1 MWQRNW
7 RMWAFKYHIA
17 MLTLSLY
24 SIHCGVIVIYNF
36 FRFWTR
42 LTSCASRT
50 ENWCIP
56 SLVFSATRTLTMEC
70 SKVCTKVYPAKQ
82 RQMFP
87 GLMSLRSNH
96 QLTITHGAMSL
107 SLTLSVFTPVIPKM
121 LGLLQEVQ
129 LVLLSVLPL
138 WSSALQSS

>member
-1 MWQRNW
+1 
-7 RMWAFKYHIA
+7 

-42 LTSCASRT
+42 LTSCTSRT

-96 QLTITHGAMSL
+96 QVTITHGAMSL
-107 SLTLSVFTPVIPKM
+107 SLTLSVFTPVICKM

-129 LVLLSVLPL
+129 LVLLSAL